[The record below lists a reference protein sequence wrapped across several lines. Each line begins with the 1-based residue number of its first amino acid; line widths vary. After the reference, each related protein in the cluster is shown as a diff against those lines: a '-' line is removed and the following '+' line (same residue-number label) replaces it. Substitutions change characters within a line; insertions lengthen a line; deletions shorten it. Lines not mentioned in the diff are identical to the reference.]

1 MKSAIETDVIKD
13 LWAEY
18 PTFEV
23 AFDQLMDCQAVQYN
37 SQYFTDMME
46 PLNEACSLLIQD
58 QSITPEEALQLMI
71 DEASIILP

>member
-1 MKSAIETDVIKD
+1 
-13 LWAEY
+13 
-18 PTFEV
+18 
-23 AFDQLMDCQAVQYN
+23 MDCQAVQYN